1 MSKPLNQITADIIQ
15 QRKSFRVKLLEQ
27 FLLVGLVSAF
37 FQLVVDFFDDTTL
50 SINTEI
56 AFTIILGIIF
66 LLNKKGYY
74 KVARMATFIVVNFAL
89 FFAYRLEPNGG
100 IQYYYFPMVLLA
112 VVLHDTDDWVK
123 TILFGIIPIVLF
135 ILNTNEHFNTDINL
149 QDKNLVSTIIN
160 FSASVLIT
168 SIAIIYLI
176 RSNFSSQHSLI
187 EANEELST
195 VSKELNINNEI
206 LAKTNNELDKF
217 MYSSSHDL
225 RAPLASILGLV
236 NLAKLEPMEKHSD
249 YIEMIRDRVI
259 GLDYFIKDI
268 IDFSKNHNTDIRY
281 EIIDVEELIDLCVE
295 HNKYIP
301 GAEEIELSVD
311 IDIFRIK
318 SDHYRLSSI
327 LTTLIANAVKYHNLD
342 QEKPMLW
349 IEVKGSNPVQFIV
362 RDNGSGI
369 NKKVRPQIFDMFYRG
384 HEKSNGSGLGLY
396 IAREML
402 NSLRGTFEVSSEE
415 GKGSTFTFYLPVPS

>member
-1 MSKPLNQITADIIQ
+1 MSKPSHSIKADLTQ
-15 QRKSFRVKLLEQ
+15 QREKFRVKLLEQ
-27 FLLVGLVSAF
+27 FILIGLVSAF
-37 FQLVVDFFDDTTL
+37 FQLVIDFFDDSRL

-56 AFTIILGIIF
+56 AFTVILGVLF
-66 LLNKKGYY
+66 LVNRKGYY
-74 KVARMATFIVVNFAL
+74 RLARISTIIAVNLAL
-89 FFAYRLEPNGG
+89 FYAYKLEPNGG

-112 VVLHDTDDWVK
+112 VVLYDTEEWIK
-123 TILFGIIPIVLF
+123 TILFGLLPIILF
-135 ILNTNEHFNTDINL
+135 ILNTNEHFETNINL
-149 QDKNLVSTIIN
+149 QDQNLISTVIN
-160 FSASVLIT
+160 FSAAALIT

-176 RSNFSSQHSLI
+176 KSNFSSQRSLI
-187 EANEELST
+187 KANEELST
-195 VSKELNINNEI
+195 VSKELNVNNEI

-236 NLAKLEPMEKHSD
+236 NLAKLEPVEKHRE

-268 IDFSKNHNTDIRY
+268 IDFSKNSNTDIRY
-281 EIIDVEELIDLCVE
+281 EIIDVQELIDLCVE
-295 HNKYIP
+295 HNKYLP
-301 GAEEIELSVD
+301 GAEEIELSVS
-311 IDIFRIK
+311 IDILRIK

-327 LTTLIANAVKYHNLD
+327 LTALIANAVKYHNLE

-349 IEVKGSNPVQFIV
+349 IEVNGSNPVQFVV

-369 NKKVRPQIFDMFYRG
+369 NKKVRPHIFDMFYRG
-384 HEKSNGSGLGLY
+384 NEKSNGSGLGLY

-402 NSLRGTFEVSSEE
+402 NSLRGTFEVTSQE
-415 GKGSTFTFYLPVPS
+415 GKGSTFTFYLPT

>member
-1 MSKPLNQITADIIQ
+1 MPTSSDKITVDLDH
-15 QRKSFRVKLLEQ
+15 QRQKFRIKLLEQ
-27 FLLVGLVSAF
+27 FILVGLVSAF
-37 FQLVVDFFDDTTL
+37 FQLVVDFYDDSAL
-50 SINTEI
+50 SINTELS
-56 AFTIILGIIF
+56 FTVILAILFI
-66 LLNKKGYY
+66 LNKKGYY
-74 KVARMATFIVVNFAL
+74 KIARIATIIIVNAAL
-89 FFAYRLEPNGG
+89 FFAYKFEPNGG

-112 VVLHDTDDWVK
+112 VVLYDTEDWIK
-123 TILFGIIPIVLF
+123 TILFGLLPIFLF
-135 ILNTNEHFNTDINL
+135 ILNTNEHFQGNINL

-176 RSNFSSQHSLI
+176 KSNVEGQHSLI

-195 VSKELNINNEI
+195 VSNELKINNQI
-206 LAKTNNELDKF
+206 LAKTNDELDKF

-236 NLAKLEPMEKHSD
+236 NLAKLEPPEKHSD

-268 IDFSKNHNTDIRY
+268 IDFSKNSNTSIRY
-281 EIIDVEELIDLCVE
+281 EMIDVKELIDLCFE
-295 HNKYIP
+295 HNQYLP
-301 GAEEIELSVD
+301 GAEAVDISVS

-327 LTTLIANAVKYHNLD
+327 LTTLIANAVQYHNPNQD
-342 QEKPMLW
+342 KPMIW
-349 IEVKGSNPVQFIV
+349 IEVNGSNPVEFIV
-362 RDNGSGI
+362 RDNGNGI
-369 NKKVRPQIFDMFYRG
+369 SKKVRPHIFDMFYRG
-384 HEKSNGSGLGLY
+384 NEKSNGSGLGLY

-402 NSLRGTFEVSSEE
+402 NSLRGTFEVISEE
-415 GKGSTFTFYLPVPS
+415 GKGAIFKFYLPVPK

>member
-1 MSKPLNQITADIIQ
+1 MSNPSTTIKANLTK
-15 QRKSFRVKLLEQ
+15 QREKFQVKLLEQ
-27 FLLVGLVSAF
+27 FILVGLVSAF
-37 FQLVVDFFDDTTL
+37 FQLVVDFYDDTTL

-56 AFTIILGIIF
+56 AFTVILGVLF
-66 LLNKKGYY
+66 LVNRYGYY
-74 KVARMATFIVVNFAL
+74 KAARLSTIIAVNLAL
-89 FFAYRLEPNGG
+89 FYAYKLEPNGG

-112 VVLHDTDDWVK
+112 VVLYDKDEWVK
-123 TILFGIIPIVLF
+123 TMIFGLLPILLF
-135 ILNTNEHFNTDINL
+135 ILNTNEHFETNLDL
-149 QDKNLVSTIIN
+149 QDKNLISTVIN
-160 FSASVLIT
+160 FSASALIT

-176 RSNFSSQHSLI
+176 RSNHASQLSLI
-187 EANEELST
+187 QANEELST
-195 VSKELNINNEI
+195 VSNKLNINNEI

-236 NLAKLEPMEKHSD
+236 NLAKLEPIEKHSD

-268 IDFSKNHNTDIRY
+268 IDFSKNSNTDIRY
-281 EIIDVEELIDLCVE
+281 EIIDVQELIDLCVE
-295 HNKYIP
+295 HNKYLP
-301 GAEEIELSVD
+301 GAEKVELSVS

-349 IEVKGSNPVQFIV
+349 IEVNGSNPVEFLV

-369 NKKVRPQIFDMFYRG
+369 NKLIRPRIFDMFYRG
-384 HEKSNGSGLGLY
+384 NEKSNGSGLGLY

-402 NSLRGTFEVSSEE
+402 NSLRGTFEVTSEE
-415 GKGSTFTFYLPVPS
+415 GKGSTFKFYLPAPS